1 MASTDVLTLLISYFI
16 ESPFV
21 LSVLCVIIM
30 LFRACDSFLTVLVAV
45 YKNQLRQAQAT
56 GEFTTELQVGE
67 GKGKPQR
74 KQELGI
80 YGEDQGVEPGAPS

>member
-1 MASTDVLTLLISYFI
+1 MASTDVLSLLISYFI
-16 ESPFV
+16 ESPFG

-30 LFRACDSFLTVLVAV
+30 FHAGESFLTVLVAD

-56 GEFTTELQVGE
+56 GEFTIELQVE
-67 GKGKPQR
+67 PGKGKPQR

-80 YGEDQGVEPGAPS
+80 YGEDQGVEPGVPS